1 MGLSFNNLTKCFPQ
15 ILHGKLCAN
24 PFIKSSTCFL
34 SSFVGSIGYEA
45 ATECNKAQACR
56 PISCLVSFN
65 GLVASGGVNISPSF
79 CVFIFLLL
87 LLFKLLVLFSLS
99 K

>member
-15 ILHGKLCAN
+15 ILHGKLYAN

-65 GLVASGGVNISPSF
+65 GLVASGGVKISPSF
-79 CVFIFLLL
+79 CVFFFLLF
-87 LLFKLLVLFSLS
+87 LF
-99 K
+99 